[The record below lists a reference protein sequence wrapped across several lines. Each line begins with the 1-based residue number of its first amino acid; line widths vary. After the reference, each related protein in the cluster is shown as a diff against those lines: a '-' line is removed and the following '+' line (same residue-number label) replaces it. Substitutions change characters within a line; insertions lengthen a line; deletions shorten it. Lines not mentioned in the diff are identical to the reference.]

1 MEHLILNSSNE
12 EDIVMDCFMGVGSTG
27 IASIKNNR
35 KFIGIE
41 QDENYFEI
49 AKSRIES
56 TCNK

>member
-12 EDIVMDCFMGVGSTG
+12 EDIVMDCFMGAGSTG

-56 TCNK
+56 TYNK